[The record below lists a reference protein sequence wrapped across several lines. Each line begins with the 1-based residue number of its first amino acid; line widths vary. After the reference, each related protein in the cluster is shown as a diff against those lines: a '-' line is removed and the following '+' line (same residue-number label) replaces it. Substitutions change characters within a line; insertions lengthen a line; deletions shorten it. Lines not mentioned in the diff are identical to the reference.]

1 MNTIKKA
8 LPYLL
13 IILIAFYVLP
23 LFIADTGSGMFMLL
37 LVIPVICTIVSL
49 VYGKKEKF
57 NLVYSLIVAVL
68 FIPAV
73 FIYFNDSALVYV
85 LLYGIISLLSNY
97 IGKMV
102 VCLVCLYRTDLHML
116 I

>member
-37 LVIPVICTIVSL
+37 LVIPVICVIVSL
-49 VYGKKEKF
+49 IYGKKEKF
-57 NLVYSLIVAVL
+57 NILYSIIVAIL
-68 FIPAV
+68 FIPVV
-73 FIYFNDSALVYV
+73 FIHFNDSALVYV
-85 LLYGIISLLSNY
+85 LLYGIISLISNY
-97 IGKMV
+97 VGSKI
-102 VCLVCLYRTDLHML
+102 
-116 I
+116 